1 MDICEIIKKIEPADM
16 EAINLATGRQK
27 SLIKPLGSLGTV
39 EDISV
44 KIAGITRKVK
54 NGISKKIVFLF
65 GADNGIYEEGVSGS
79 PQDLTA
85 TLMKNYAAGK
95 KCAINVI
102 CQHFNVDLK
111 LVDMGIKGDIS
122 GDVDV
127 IKLMPGGTEN
137 FLKMPA
143 MPENITKKALEI
155 GFEYAKYASDNGYS
169 IIGNGE
175 VGMGNTTT
183 ATACIL
189 ALCGIKQSSEFTG
202 RGGGLSDVAFERK
215 KIVIDE
221 ALKTYDFDR
230 NDILKILSCVG
241 GLDIAAMTG
250 LYLGA
255 AYYRLPIVIDGL
267 ISASAAL
274 LAYRFT
280 PFAKDYMIASHISE
294 EPAYTLAINEIG
306 LEPMLAL
313 KMRLGEGSGCPFA
326 FSIIE
331 GAMSIMNNMATFEE
345 LRVEDGY
352 RKNIKMK

>member
-1 MDICEIIKKIEPADM
+1 MDIYEIVRKIEPADM
-16 EAINLATGRQK
+16 NAIKLAEERQIK
-27 SLIKPLGSLGTV
+27 LIKPLGSLGNV

-44 KIAGITRKVK
+44 KIAGITGQII
-54 NGISKKIVFLF
+54 NQISKKILFLF
-65 GADNGIYEEGVSGS
+65 GADNGVYEEGISGS
-79 PQDLTA
+79 PQELTA
-85 TLMKNYAAGK
+85 TLMGNYAAGQ

-111 LVDMGIKGDIS
+111 LIDMGIKGNIS

-127 IKLMPGGTEN
+127 IKLMPNGTKN

-143 MPENITKKALEI
+143 MPENIVKKALET
-155 GFEYAKYASDNGYS
+155 GVKYAKYAHDNGYS

-183 ATACIL
+183 ATACVL
-189 ALCGIKQSSEFTG
+189 ALCGIKESAQFTG
-202 RGGGLSDVAFERK
+202 RGGGLTDTAFERK
-215 KIVIDE
+215 KYVINE
-221 ALKTYDFDR
+221 ALKTYNFEK
-230 NDILKILSCVG
+230 NDTFVILSCIG

-255 AYYRLPIVIDGL
+255 AYYRIPIVIDGL

-274 LAYRFT
+274 LACRFA

-294 EPAYTLAINEIG
+294 EPAYSRAIKEIG
-306 LEPMLAL
+306 IEPMLAL

-331 GAMSIMNNMATFEE
+331 GAVAVMNNMATFDE
-345 LRVEDGY
+345 LKVDDAY
-352 RKNIKMK
+352 RENIKME